1 MTQQEIKVLA
11 SKIIGD
17 GKLPNKFFVTES
29 PMILVTNQDGDRDYE
44 TIEGYE
50 EEPSYTFGPFD
61 TYEEALAA
69 YDDSDLDF
77 HEGIGSVMIEDRL
90 TGTIQEK
97 TLEKVVRT
105 EYSYTEYDDSKRFG
119 YKK

>member
-1 MTQQEIKVLA
+1 MTQQEVKELA
-11 SKIIGD
+11 SILIGD
-17 GKLPNKFFVTES
+17 GLLPNKFFVTES
-29 PMILVTNQDGDRDYE
+29 PMILVTNESGDKDYE

-69 YDDSDLDF
+69 YNDSDLDF
-77 HEGIGSVMIEDRL
+77 HEGVGSVMIEDRL

-97 TLEKVVRT
+97 VLEKVITV
-105 EYSYTEYDDSKRFG
+105 EYSYTEFDGAKRFG
-119 YKK
+119 YAK